1 MANEFA
7 RRIIDATYN
16 ETDVALPTADGTSYS
31 ATIDLG
37 HAGYKGENYE
47 LEITVPDLTVTH
59 LPNADTLT
67 VSVLAGTATDPT
79 TVIADA
85 VAVYTGAGGAG
96 ATGSTT
102 RFRLPSNCDRYIRVK
117 FVAAGGT
124 GDMSA
129 VDAVVGLR
137 F

>member
-1 MANEFA
+1 MGVFN
-7 RRIIDATYN
+7 RNIVDDNYN

-31 ATIDLG
+31 TTIDLG
-37 HAGYKGENYE
+37 DVDSVGENHE
-47 LEITVPDLTVTH
+47 LLITIPDLTVTH

-67 VSVLAGTATDPT
+67 VAVAAGAATDPT
-79 TVIADA
+79 ALIADTIE
-85 VAVYTGAGGAG
+85 VLTGAGGAG
-96 ATGSTT
+96 ATGTTT
-102 RFRLPSNCDRYIRVK
+102 RFRLPSDCPRYVRVRFK
-117 FVAAGGT
+117 AAGGT

>member
-1 MANEFA
+1 MGVFN
-7 RRIIDATYN
+7 RNIVDDNYN

-31 ATIDLG
+31 TTIDLG
-37 HAGYKGENYE
+37 DIDMADENVE
-47 LEITVPDLTVTH
+47 LNITVPDLTVTH

-67 VSVLAGTATDPT
+67 VSVLAGAATDPT
-79 TVIADA
+79 AVIADA

-96 ATGSTT
+96 ASGSST
-102 RFRLPSNCDRYIRVK
+102 RFKLPSTCPRYVRVK

>member
-1 MANEFA
+1 MGVFN
-7 RRIIDATYN
+7 RNIVDDNYN
-16 ETDVALPTADGTSYS
+16 QTDVALPTADGVSYS

-37 HAGYKGENYE
+37 DVDSVGENHE
-47 LEITVPDLTVTH
+47 LLITIPDLTVTH

-67 VSVLAGTATDPT
+67 VAVAAGAATDPT
-79 TVIADA
+79 ALIADTIE
-85 VAVYTGAGGAG
+85 VLTGAGGAG
-96 ATGSTT
+96 ATGTTT
-102 RFRLPSNCDRYIRVK
+102 RFRLPSDCPRYVRVR
-117 FVAAGGT
+117 FTAAGGT

>member
-1 MANEFA
+1 MGVFN
-7 RRIIDATYN
+7 RNIVDDNYN
-16 ETDVALPTADGTSYS
+16 QTDVALPTADGTSYS

-37 HAGYKGENYE
+37 DVDSVGENHE
-47 LEITVPDLTVTH
+47 LLITIPDLDENH

-67 VSVLAGTATDPT
+67 VAVAAGAATDPT
-79 TVIADA
+79 ALIADTIE
-85 VAVYTGAGGAG
+85 VLTGAGGAG
-96 ATGSTT
+96 ATGTTT
-102 RFRLPSNCDRYIRVK
+102 RFRLPSDCPRYVRVR
-117 FVAAGGT
+117 FTAAGGT

>member
-1 MANEFA
+1 MGVFN
-7 RRIIDATYN
+7 RNIVDDNYN

-31 ATIDLG
+31 TTIDLG
-37 HAGYKGENYE
+37 DVDSVGENHE
-47 LEITVPDLTVTH
+47 LLITIPDLTVTH

-67 VSVLAGTATDPT
+67 VAVAAGAATDPT
-79 TVIADA
+79 ALIADA
-85 VAVYTGAGGAG
+85 IEVLTGAGGAG
-96 ATGSTT
+96 ATGTTT
-102 RFRLPSNCDRYIRVK
+102 RFRLPSDCPRYVRVR
-117 FVAAGGT
+117 FTAAGGT

>member
-1 MANEFA
+1 MGVFN
-7 RRIIDATYN
+7 RNIVDDNYN

-31 ATIDLG
+31 TTIDLG
-37 HAGYKGENYE
+37 DVDSVGENHE
-47 LEITVPDLTVTH
+47 LLITIPDLTVTH

-67 VSVLAGTATDPT
+67 VAVAAGAATDPT
-79 TVIADA
+79 ALIADTIE
-85 VAVYTGAGGAG
+85 VLTGAGGAG
-96 ATGSTT
+96 ATGTTT
-102 RFRLPSNCDRYIRVK
+102 RFRLPSVCPRYVRVR
-117 FVAAGGT
+117 FTAAGGT

>member
-1 MANEFA
+1 MGVFN
-7 RRIIDATYN
+7 RNIVDDNYN
-16 ETDVALPTADGTSYS
+16 QTDVALPTADGVSYS

-37 HAGYKGENYE
+37 DVDSVGENHE
-47 LEITVPDLTVTH
+47 LLITVPDLTVTH

-67 VSVLAGTATDPT
+67 VAVCAGAATDPT
-79 TVIADA
+79 ALIADSIE
-85 VAVYTGAGGAG
+85 VFTGAGGAG
-96 ATGSTT
+96 ASGATT
-102 RFRLPSNCDRYIRVK
+102 RYRLPSDCPRYVRVR
-117 FVAAGGT
+117 FTAAGGT

>member
-1 MANEFA
+1 MGVFN
-7 RRIIDATYN
+7 RNIVDDNYN

-31 ATIDLG
+31 TTIDLG
-37 HAGYKGENYE
+37 DVDSVGENHE
-47 LEITVPDLTVTH
+47 LLITIPDLTVTH

-67 VSVLAGTATDPT
+67 VAVAAGAATDPT
-79 TVIADA
+79 ALIADTIE
-85 VAVYTGAGGAG
+85 VLTGAGGAG
-96 ATGSTT
+96 ATGTTT
-102 RFRLPSNCDRYIRVK
+102 RFRLPSDCPRYVRIR
-117 FVAAGGT
+117 FTAAGGT

>member
-31 ATIDLG
+31 TTIDLEIT
-37 HAGYKGENYE
+37 GYKGENYE
-47 LEITVPDLTVTH
+47 LEITVPDLTVGN
-59 LPNADTLT
+59 LPNSETLT
-67 VSVLAGTATDPT
+67 VSVVAGTATDPT

-85 VAVYTGAGGAG
+85 VAVYTGAGGVG
-96 ATGSTT
+96 APGSTT
-102 RFRLPSNCDRYIRVK
+102 RFRLPSDCDRYIRVG
-117 FVAAGGT
+117 FSGSASA
-124 GDMSA
+124 GDMTA

>member
-1 MANEFA
+1 MGVFN
-7 RRIIDATYN
+7 RNIVDDNYN

-31 ATIDLG
+31 TTIDLG
-37 HAGYKGENYE
+37 DVDSVGENHE
-47 LEITVPDLTVTH
+47 LLITIPDLTVTH

-67 VSVLAGTATDPT
+67 VAVAAGAATDPT
-79 TVIADA
+79 ALIADTIE
-85 VAVYTGAGGAG
+85 VLTGAGGAG
-96 ATGSTT
+96 ATGTTT
-102 RFRLPSNCDRYIRVK
+102 RFRLPSDCPRYVRVR
-117 FVAAGGT
+117 FTAAGGT

>member
-1 MANEFA
+1 MGVFN
-7 RRIIDATYN
+7 RNIVDDNYN
-16 ETDVALPTADGTSYS
+16 QTDVALPAADGVSYS

-37 HAGYKGENYE
+37 DVDSVGENHE
-47 LEITVPDLTVTH
+47 LLITVPDLTVTH

-67 VSVLAGTATDPT
+67 VAVCAGAATDPT
-79 TVIADA
+79 ALIADSIE
-85 VAVYTGAGGAG
+85 VFTGAGGAG
-96 ATGSTT
+96 ASGTST
-102 RFRLPSNCDRYIRVK
+102 RFRLPSDCPRYVRVR
-117 FVAAGGT
+117 FTAAGGT

>member
-1 MANEFA
+1 MGVFN
-7 RRIIDATYN
+7 RNIVDDNYN

-31 ATIDLG
+31 TTIDLG
-37 HAGYKGENYE
+37 DVDSVGENHE
-47 LEITVPDLTVTH
+47 LLITIPDLTVTH

-67 VSVLAGTATDPT
+67 VAVAAGAATDPT
-79 TVIADA
+79 ALIAYA
-85 VAVYTGAGGAG
+85 IEVLTGAGGAG
-96 ATGSTT
+96 ATGTTT
-102 RFRLPSNCDRYIRVK
+102 RFRLPSDCPRYVRVR
-117 FVAAGGT
+117 FTAAGGT

>member
-1 MANEFA
+1 MGVFN
-7 RRIIDATYN
+7 RNIVDDNYN

-31 ATIDLG
+31 TTIDLG
-37 HAGYKGENYE
+37 DVDFVGENLE
-47 LEITVPDLTVTH
+47 LSITVPDLTVTH

-67 VSVLAGTATDPT
+67 VSVLAGAATDPT
-79 TVIADA
+79 AVIADA
-85 VAVYTGAGGAG
+85 VVVYTGAGGAG

-102 RFRLPSNCDRYIRVK
+102 RFRLPSTCPRYVRVK

>member
-1 MANEFA
+1 MGVFN
-7 RRIIDATYN
+7 RNIVDDNYN
-16 ETDVALPTADGTSYS
+16 QTDVALPTADGVSYS

-37 HAGYKGENYE
+37 DVDSVGENHE
-47 LEITVPDLTVTH
+47 LLITVPDLTVTH

-67 VSVLAGTATDPT
+67 VAVCAGAATDPT
-79 TVIADA
+79 ALIADSIE
-85 VAVYTGAGGAG
+85 VFTGAGGAG
-96 ATGSTT
+96 ASGTST
-102 RFRLPSNCDRYIRVK
+102 RYRLPSDCPRYVRVR
-117 FVAAGGT
+117 FTAAGGT

>member
-1 MANEFA
+1 MGVFN
-7 RRIIDATYN
+7 RNIVDDNYN

-31 ATIDLG
+31 TTIDLG
-37 HAGYKGENYE
+37 DVDSVGENHE
-47 LEITVPDLTVTH
+47 LLITIPDLTVTH

-67 VSVLAGTATDPT
+67 VAVAAGAATDPT
-79 TVIADA
+79 ALIADTIE
-85 VAVYTGAGGAG
+85 VLTGGGGAG
-96 ATGSTT
+96 ATGTTT
-102 RFRLPSNCDRYIRVK
+102 RFRLPSDCPRYVRVR
-117 FVAAGGT
+117 FTADGGT

>member
-7 RRIIDATYN
+7 RNIIDANLN
-16 ETDVALPTADGTSYS
+16 ETDVALPEADSTSYS
-31 ATIDLG
+31 TAIDLG
-37 HAGYKGENYE
+37 SDAYKGENME
-47 LEITVPDLTVTH
+47 LEVTVPDLTVTH
-59 LPNADTLT
+59 LPNDDTLT
-67 VSVLAGTATDPT
+67 VNLVAGSTSTPT
-79 TVIADA
+79 TVVQSI
-85 VAVYTGAGGAG
+85 VTYTGAGGAG
-96 ATGSTT
+96 ATGSTK
-102 RFRLPSNCDRYIRVK
+102 RVRLPSNVGRYIRVQ

>member
-1 MANEFA
+1 MGVFN
-7 RRIIDATYN
+7 RNIVDDNYN
-16 ETDVALPTADGTSYS
+16 QTDVALPTADGVSYS

-37 HAGYKGENYE
+37 DVNSVGENHE
-47 LEITVPDLTVTH
+47 LLITVPDLTVTH

-67 VSVLAGTATDPT
+67 VAVCAGAATDPT
-79 TVIADA
+79 ALIADSIE
-85 VAVYTGAGGAG
+85 VFTGAGGAG
-96 ATGSTT
+96 ASGTST
-102 RFRLPSNCDRYIRVK
+102 RYRLPSDCPRYVRVR
-117 FVAAGGT
+117 FTAAGGT